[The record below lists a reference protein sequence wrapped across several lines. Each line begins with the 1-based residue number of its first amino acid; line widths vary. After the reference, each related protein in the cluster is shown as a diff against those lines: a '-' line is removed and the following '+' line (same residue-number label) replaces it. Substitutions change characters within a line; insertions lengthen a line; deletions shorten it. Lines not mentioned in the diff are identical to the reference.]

1 MTTIM
6 FTALMGLIMDVKL
19 GDKLGNS
26 LFHTFWDTEVMGR
39 KRLQQDNLI
48 LSTKLMM
55 NEWRMANSWNVMFR
69 DRHGDKFTLSTQL
82 PTQN

>member
-1 MTTIM
+1 
-6 FTALMGLIMDVKL
+6 
-19 GDKLGNS
+19 
-26 LFHTFWDTEVMGR
+26 MGR

-69 DRHGDKFTLSTQL
+69 DCHGDKFTLSTQL

>member
-1 MTTIM
+1 
-6 FTALMGLIMDVKL
+6 
-19 GDKLGNS
+19 
-26 LFHTFWDTEVMGR
+26 MGR
-39 KRLQQDNLI
+39 KRLQQDNLS

>member
-1 MTTIM
+1 MHD
-6 FTALMGLIMDVKL
+6 FY
-19 GDKLGNS
+19 GNS
-26 LFHTFWDTEVMGR
+26 KWERNQIEDRRGF
-39 KRLQQDNLI
+39 LQI